1 MMQKIKEISILLVE
15 DELELHDMLLEYLQL
30 FFYKTYSAKNGQEA
44 LEIYRQK
51 RPQII
56 LSDINMPELSGLELV
71 QTIRKDDLA
80 TKIIIMS
87 AHSDQEKLLQA
98 IPLQLETYLIKP
110 IKTET
115 LKNTLLKTVEQIRTV
130 SNRVYV
136 CDNIFWDITTETL
149 SVDFTTI
156 ELAGQEK
163 ALLKLLF
170 SKPNHTFKA
179 EEIFAYLHTGE
190 HLKKFSSHAIT
201 SLIKRLRIKVNRD
214 DFIQN
219 IYGAG
224 YKISTI

>member
-1 MMQKIKEISILLVE
+1 MIQKIKDISILLVE

-30 FFYKTYSAKNGQEA
+30 FFHKTYSAKNGQEA

-71 QTIRKDDLA
+71 QTIRKNDLA

-115 LKNTLLKTVEQIRTV
+115 LKNTLLKAVEQIRTV

-136 CDNIFWDITTETL
+136 CDDIFWDTTTELL
-149 SVDFTTI
+149 SVSFATI
-156 ELAGQEK
+156 ELAGQES

-170 SKPNHTFKA
+170 SKPNHTFKT
-179 EEIFAYLHTGE
+179 EDIFNYLHPE
-190 HLKKFSSHAIT
+190 NRSKKFSSYAIT
-201 SLIKRLRIKVNRD
+201 SLIKRIRIKVDRD

-219 IYGAG
+219 VYGSG